1 MRWIDQMR
9 WIKQMKWIVYK
20 MDGVSESPVRTPQ
33 EDIYPCDAL
42 TRLEGGEY
50 DYYYP
55 GLNPW
60 VKTLG

>member
-1 MRWIDQMR
+1 MDEEDEIDGVDQMR

-42 TRLEGGEY
+42 TGLEGGESMMIIITQ
-50 DYYYP
+50 
-55 GLNPW
+55 G
-60 VKTLG
+60 